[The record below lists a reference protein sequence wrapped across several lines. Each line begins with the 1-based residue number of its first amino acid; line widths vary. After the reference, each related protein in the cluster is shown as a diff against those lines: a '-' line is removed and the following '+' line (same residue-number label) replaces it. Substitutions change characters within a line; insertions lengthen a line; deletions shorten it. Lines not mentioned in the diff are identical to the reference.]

1 MEQKNSQHMCPL
13 GSESARDLGRRQAHA
28 TSFASEKAII
38 ADSTFAVEFPRALPA
53 LQTLRM
59 VPPPAR
65 TKHCLLL
72 RRPDGTTGADQ
83 EPAQTCWRARSARK
97 RDGSTKVLV
106 GDEEGMLYF
115 GGMVFGLGSSRVERE
130 VGSVEGESGAAAAG
144 RTGLGDNVGR
154 AHCGGVQVQQ
164 ISPKTHRRKPPT
176 C

>member
-1 MEQKNSQHMCPL
+1 MIKSPPRPA
-13 GSESARDLGRRQAHA
+13 GGRGRR
-28 TSFASEKAII
+28 E
-38 ADSTFAVEFPRALPA
+38 
-53 LQTLRM
+53 
-59 VPPPAR
+59 
-65 TKHCLLL
+65 
-72 RRPDGTTGADQ
+72 
-83 EPAQTCWRARSARK
+83 K

-164 ISPKTHRRKPPT
+164 ITEAGLMEASTAPRHGDAPSNAELLPAGEASRALLHKSLGMIVRYVCGAGAHCKKASSGQDL
-176 C
+176 